1 MLTKFKD
8 HADTL
13 LAMLQDKADHVFL
26 LKGGRSRKE
35 NEQIREKM
43 KNVPTDESMVLVAIG
58 QYIGEGVNYPRFDT
72 MMLVPPPFPLPGRG
86 TWNSIQEGFTG
97 ILLLLTRR
105 LSGMAV

>member
-1 MLTKFKD
+1 MKINILESEWTIEYCN
-8 HADTL
+8 AD
-13 LAMLQDKADHVFL
+13 ADLQL
-26 LKGGRSRKE
+26 EGGRSRKE

-72 MMLVPPPFPLPGRG
+72 MMLVPPLPGRG

-105 LSGMAV
+105 LSDMAV

>member
-1 MLTKFKD
+1 MKINILESEWTIEYCN
-8 HADTL
+8 AD
-13 LAMLQDKADHVFL
+13 ADPQL
-26 LKGGRSRKE
+26 EGGRSRKE
-35 NEQIREKM
+35 NEQIRKKM

-72 MMLVPPPFPLPGRG
+72 MMLVPPFPLPGRG

-105 LSGMAV
+105 LSDMAV